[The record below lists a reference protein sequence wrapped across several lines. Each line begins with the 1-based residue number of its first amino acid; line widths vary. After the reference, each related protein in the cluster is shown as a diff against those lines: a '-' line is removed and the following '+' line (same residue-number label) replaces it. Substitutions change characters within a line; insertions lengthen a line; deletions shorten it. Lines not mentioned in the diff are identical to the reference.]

1 MREVVK
7 DTVGSTT
14 TSPGNVPVSVPG
26 GVPVNCE
33 SARVVIVG
41 GGVIGLGVAWHLA
54 KLGADD
60 VLLVERNRLTSGTSW
75 HAAGIVGPLRA
86 TMNATRL
93 AMAANEVF
101 PALERETGQDT
112 GHRRTGGFWLARTED
127 RLVELRRI
135 AAVGEMA
142 GLDARMVGR
151 EEVSAA
157 APNLRVDDLA
167 GALWVAEDG
176 QANPVDV
183 CMAFAKGARSAGV
196 RIREGASCVA
206 IERRGGAVHAVR
218 LSDGTT
224 VRCET
229 LVNCAG
235 AWARAVGAMA
245 GVPVPL
251 QPVEHMYVTTE
262 PLDDLPDPFPIVR
275 DLDAGIYLKADAGRL
290 VLGGFEPKAK
300 LWDPQGPD
308 GDRAF
313 LELPEDWEQFE
324 PFMRAGLERVPALEH
339 AGIRHFMNGPESF
352 TPDTRPLLGE
362 SPFLDGFYVAAGFSS
377 TGMMSSAGAGRA
389 MAQWIVAGEA
399 PMDLW
404 DTDVA
409 RFDRASNAAP
419 YLVARVTEAVGEVFQ
434 MHWPYRQ
441 AGAGRGVR
449 RSALHHAW
457 AAAGAVFG
465 APAGWERPLWFAR
478 DESESRLRYSY
489 GAQAWWPA
497 AEREAAAIRDGVALL
512 ELTPFT
518 KIDVRGT
525 DALALLQR
533 LCTGDVDVEPDRA
546 VYTLMLNA
554 RGGIEADV
562 TVTRL
567 DGRAFRVVSGAA
579 TRVRDLAWMDRH
591 RRHLRLATEVF
602 DATSGEVVLGVV
614 GPRSRAL
621 LQSLTPADLSNEAWP
636 FAASRRIEL
645 GPASIRMTRLS
656 FTGELGFE
664 LYIPVENAPAVYE
677 SVADAGQALGLV
689 HGGYLALESCRLE
702 KGYRHWGHD
711 IGPHDTPLEAGLGFA
726 VAWDKPGGFIGRDAL
741 RARHRKGIDR
751 RLLQFEVT
759 GAHPLLLHDEPVYRG
774 GTLVGH
780 TTSGGRGFRTGC
792 SLCLAYVQCEPGTP
806 RRELLGGDYEIGIA
820 GERFPLRALARAA
833 YDPAGARLRS

>member
-7 DTVGSTT
+7 DAAGGAT
-14 TSPGNVPVSVPG
+14 TSQLSPFNDSG
-26 GVPVNCE
+26 
-33 SARVVIVG
+33 ARIVIVG
-41 GGVIGLGVAWHLA
+41 GGVIGLGVAYHLA

-60 VLLVERNRLTSGTSW
+60 VLLVERNQLTSGTSW

-86 TMNATRL
+86 SMSATRL
-93 AMAANEVF
+93 AMVADQVF

-112 GHRRTGGFWLARTED
+112 GYRRTGGFWLARTED

-142 GLDARMVGR
+142 GLDARMVER
-151 EEVSAA
+151 DEIAAA

-183 CMAFAKGARSAGV
+183 CMAYAKGAREAGV
-196 RIREGASCVA
+196 RIREGVA
-206 IERRGGAVHAVR
+206 CEAVERRNGAVRAIR
-218 LSDGTT
+218 LSDGSVIT
-224 VRCET
+224 CET
-229 LVNCAG
+229 VVNCAG

-251 QPVEHMYVTTE
+251 QAVEHMYVTTE

-275 DLDAGIYLKADAGRL
+275 DLDAGIYLKSDAGRL

-300 LWDPQGPD
+300 LWDPQGSD
-308 GDRAF
+308 GDRPF

-324 PFMRAGLERVPALEH
+324 PFIRSGLERVPALER

-362 SPFLDGFYVAAGFSS
+362 SPYLDGFFVAAGFNS
-377 TGMMSSAGAGRA
+377 TGMMSSAGAGRV
-389 MAQWIVAGEA
+389 MAQWIAGGEA

-404 DTDVA
+404 DMDIA
-409 RFDRASNAAP
+409 RFDRAANSGP
-419 YLVARVTEAVGEVFQ
+419 YLAARVTEAVGEVFQ

-441 AGAGRGVR
+441 PRAGRGMR
-449 RSALHHAW
+449 RCALHDAF

-465 APAGWERPLWFAR
+465 APAGWERPLWFAC
-478 DESESRLRYSY
+478 DESQARMRYSY
-489 GAQAWWPA
+489 GAQHWWPA
-497 AEREAAAIRDGVALL
+497 AEREAAAIRDGVGLL

-518 KIDVRGT
+518 KIDVRGA

-533 LCTGDVDVEPDRA
+533 LCTREMDTAPDRA
-546 VYTLMLNA
+546 VYTLMLNP

-567 DGRAFRVVSGAA
+567 DERAFRIVSGAA
-579 TRVRDLAWMDRH
+579 TRVKDLARIERH
-591 RRHLRLATEVF
+591 RRRLGLAAEVF
-602 DATSGEVVLGVV
+602 DATSSEVVLGIV
-614 GPRSRAL
+614 GPRAREL
-621 LQSLTPADLSNEAWP
+621 LQRLARADLSNEAWP
-636 FAASRRIEL
+636 FAASRQIEL
-645 GPASIRMTRLS
+645 ATASIRMTRLS

-664 LYIPVENAPAVYE
+664 LYIPVENAFAVYE
-677 SVADAGQALGLV
+677 SIAAAGRALGLV
-689 HGGYLALESCRLE
+689 HCGHFVLDGCRLE

-711 IGPHDTPLEAGLGFA
+711 IGPHDTPLEAGLAFA
-726 VAWDKPGGFIGRDAL
+726 VTWSKPDGFIGRDAL
-741 RARHRKGIDR
+741 LAQREAGVVR
-751 RLLQFEVT
+751 RLLQFE
-759 GAHPLLLHDEPVYRG
+759 AARAQPLLLHDEPVYRD

-780 TTSGGRGFRTGC
+780 TTSGGRGFRTGR
-792 SLCLAYVQCEPGTP
+792 SLCFAYVQCDPVAPHGALFT
-806 RRELLGGDYEIGIA
+806 GDYEIDVA
-820 GERFPLRALARAA
+820 GERFPLRALRRPV
-833 YDPAGARLRS
+833 YDPGGIRRC